1 MVRTGLLSLLIACAC
16 ISPAQATSVKQQNLV
31 DLIGLSE
38 IIVTGQV
45 ISVTDGFQQGVPYTE
60 VTVSI
65 DEAIRGALDHRY
77 TFRQFGLIAPRS
89 LGDGRTYV
97 GVTPDGLPRFTVGDD
112 VLLFLYKKG
121 SLTGFRTT
129 VGLDQGTF
137 KKKGNLY
144 ENGFQNQGLMR
155 GVSVKPSLLSSA
167 EQKLLKAKK
176 GPIQSEVLLGLVRKA
191 VHERW
196 VETGRLSHVQ

>member
-1 MVRTGLLSLLIACAC
+1 MVRTGLLSLLIACAL

-38 IIVTGQV
+38 LIVTGQV

-60 VTVSI
+60 VTVSV
-65 DEAIRGALDHRY
+65 DEAIRGDATSRY

-97 GVTPDGLPRFTVGDD
+97 GVTPDGLPRFAAGDN

-144 ENGFQNQGLMR
+144 ENGFQNQGLMN
-155 GVSVKPSLLSSA
+155 GVSVKANLLSSA

-176 GPIQSEVLLGLVRKA
+176 GPIQAEVLLGLVRKA

-196 VETGRLSHVQ
+196 VETGRLSHVR